1 MSLLVQW
8 RWKMTF
14 STLALAKRTGV
25 AVAFF
30 FTFALKIIVRK
41 SRYRVREIYCLEIY
55 FFFSK
60 GIRLLRVEARTLS
73 LFFRSLLFYCFYIF
87 HFTFLQYLSSDFQ
100 YTLFRDIVN
109 VIIGEFMVEK
119 RNGNDRDKPRFLIS
133 LCLFDLTFL
142 CYLVRPLSSIIFDA
156 VSLLLCR
163 WLNEYI
169 CLLRRYFVLFDTRL
183 RDFS

>member
-1 MSLLVQW
+1 MSLL
-8 RWKMTF
+8 
-14 STLALAKRTGV
+14 L
-25 AVAFF
+25 F

-41 SRYRVREIYCLEIY
+41 SRYRVHEIYCLEI
-55 FFFSK
+55 FFFSSK
-60 GIRLLRVEARTLS
+60 GIRLSRVQVCTLS
-73 LFFRSLLFYCFYIF
+73 LFFLSLLFYCFYIF
-87 HFTFLQYLSSDFQ
+87 HFTFLQYLSSDSQ
-100 YTLFRDIVN
+100 YIPFRDIVN
-109 VIIGEFMVEK
+109 VIIGEFMIEK

-133 LCLFDLTFL
+133 LCLFDLIFL

>member
-1 MSLLVQW
+1 MAVKNDLFHFSISETYRCRCCFFSLLHLKLLFVN
-8 RWKMTF
+8 RDTVY
-14 STLALAKRTGV
+14 TRYTVLR
-25 AVAFF
+25 FF
-30 FTFALKIIVRK
+30 F
-41 SRYRVREIYCLEIY
+41 S
-55 FFFSK
+55 SK
-60 GIRLLRVEARTLS
+60 GIRLSRVQVCTLS
-73 LFFRSLLFYCFYIF
+73 LFFLSLLFYCFYIF
-87 HFTFLQYLSSDFQ
+87 HFTFLHYLSSDSQ
-100 YTLFRDIVN
+100 YIPFRDIVN

-133 LCLFDLTFL
+133 LCLFDLIFL

>member
-1 MSLLVQW
+1 MAVKNGLFH
-8 RWKMTF
+8 F
-14 STLALAKRTGV
+14 SISETYRCRCC
-25 AVAFF
+25 FF
-30 FTFALKIIVRK
+30 ITFALKTIVRK
-41 SRYRVREIYCLEIY
+41 SRSRVHEIYCLEI
-55 FFFSK
+55 FFFSSK
-60 GIRLLRVEARTLS
+60 GIRLLRVHY
-73 LFFRSLLFYCFYIF
+73 LFFFLFLLFYCFDIF
-87 HFTFLQYLSSDFQ
+87 HFTFLQYLSSDCQ
-100 YTLFRDIVN
+100 YVLFRDIVN

-133 LCLFDLTFL
+133 LCLFDLIFL

>member
-1 MSLLVQW
+1 
-8 RWKMTF
+8 MTF
-14 STLALAKRTGV
+14 STLASAKRTGV
-25 AVAFF
+25 AVALF

-41 SRYRVREIYCLEIY
+41 SRYRVHEIYCLEI
-55 FFFSK
+55 FFFFLK
-60 GIRLLRVEARTLS
+60 GNPTFASILS
-73 LFFRSLLFYCFYIF
+73 LFFLFLLFYCFDIF
-87 HFTFLQYLSSDFQ
+87 HFTFLQYLSSDSQ
-100 YTLFRDIVN
+100 YVLFRDIVN

-133 LCLFDLTFL
+133 LCLFDLIFL

>member
-1 MSLLVQW
+1 MA
-8 RWKMTF
+8 F
-14 STLALAKRTGV
+14 STLASAKRTGV
-25 AVAFF
+25 AVAFLSLLH
-30 FTFALKIIVRK
+30 LKLLFVNRDPVYT
-41 SRYRVREIYCLEIY
+41 RYTVLRY
-55 FFFSK
+55 FFFSSK
-60 GIRLLRVEARTLS
+60 GIRLLRVHY
-73 LFFRSLLFYCFYIF
+73 LFFFLFLLFYCFDIF
-87 HFTFLQYLSSDFQ
+87 HFTFLQYLSSDCQ
-100 YTLFRDIVN
+100 YVLFRDIVN

-133 LCLFDLTFL
+133 LCLFDLIFL

>member
-1 MSLLVQW
+1 MAVKNDLFH
-8 RWKMTF
+8 F
-14 STLALAKRTGV
+14 SISETYRCRCC
-25 AVAFF
+25 FF

-41 SRYRVREIYCLEIY
+41 SRYRVHEIYCLEI
-55 FFFSK
+55 FFFSSK
-60 GIRLLRVEARTLS
+60 RESFASRSSYIIS
-73 LFFRSLLFYCFYIF
+73 FFLSLLFYCFYIF
-87 HFTFLQYLSSDFQ
+87 HFTFLQYLSSDSQ
-100 YTLFRDIVN
+100 YIPFRDIVN

-119 RNGNDRDKPRFLIS
+119 RNGNDRDKSRFLIS
-133 LCLFDLTFL
+133 LCLFDFIFL